1 MATPAPTETPARGL
15 HFDAAMLTNVGA
27 VRTLNEDVVLY
38 AIPQEGDAA
47 AGRGGLAL
55 VADGMGG
62 HAAGEV
68 ASALAAEIV
77 RRAFYQV
84 DGPVPVVLESAFAA
98 ANRAIL
104 DWAAAHPEC
113 AGMGTTCTA
122 LALRDNAAWLAHIG
136 DSRAYLLREGAL
148 RQLSEDQTLV
158 ADMVREGKLTK
169 EEAAHSPVSNVIVQA
184 LGMGPDIAPVIW
196 NDPLPLMADD
206 VLVLCSDG
214 LSGMVTDEV
223 IADLARRQPAGD
235 ACQALVD
242 AALAAGGHDNVSVGI
257 LRVMDKEPASAPEQ
271 TTRQMRVPDHVADT
285 RQIPLP
291 DRTAGG

>member
-1 MATPAPTETPARGL
+1 MMASAAPPASSERL
-15 HFDAAMLTNVGA
+15 HFDAAMLTNVGT
-27 VRTLNEDVVLY
+27 VRTLNEDVIVY
-38 AIPQEGDAA
+38 ATAPES
-47 AGRGGLAL
+47 AGTADRGALAL

-77 RRAFYQV
+77 RRAFYEV
-84 DGPVPVVLESAFAA
+84 EGPVPVVLESAFSA

-136 DSRAYLLREGAL
+136 DSRAYLLRDGSL

-158 ADMVREGKLTK
+158 AGLVREGKLTK
-169 EEAAHSPVSNVIVQA
+169 EEADHSPVSNVIVQA

-196 NDPLPLMADD
+196 KEPLALVTDD
-206 VLVLCSDG
+206 VLILCSDG
-214 LSGMVTDEV
+214 LSGMVADAV
-223 IADLARRQPAGD
+223 IADLAARTPASE
-235 ACQALVD
+235 ACQALVE
-242 AALAAGGHDNVSVGI
+242 AALAAGGQDNVSVGI
-257 LRVMDKEPASAPEQ
+257 LRATDKEPASASGP
-271 TTRQMRVPDHVADT
+271 TTRQMRVPGEVPST

-291 DRTAGG
+291 DQSAR

>member
-1 MATPAPTETPARGL
+1 MMASAAQPASPVRL
-15 HFDAAMLTNVGA
+15 HFDAAMLTDVGA
-27 VRTLNEDVVLY
+27 VRTLNEDVIVY
-38 AIPQEGDAA
+38 ATGPESEGTPD
-47 AGRGGLAL
+47 RGALAL

-77 RRAFYQV
+77 RRAFYEV
-84 DGPVPVVLESAFAA
+84 DGPVPVVLESAFSA

-136 DSRAYLLREGAL
+136 DSRAYLLRDGSL
-148 RQLSEDQTLV
+148 QQLSDDQTLV
-158 ADMVREGKLTK
+158 AGLVREGKLTK

-196 NDPLPLMADD
+196 NDPLT
-206 VLVLCSDG
+206 LVAGDILILCSDG
-214 LSGMVTDEV
+214 LSGMVSDAV
-223 IADLARRQPAGD
+223 IADLAGRSPASE

-242 AALAAGGHDNVSVGI
+242 AALAAGGQDNVSVGV
-257 LRVMDKEPASAPEQ
+257 LRVTDKEPASASGP
-271 TTRQMRVPDHVADT
+271 TTRQMRVPDDVAST

-291 DRTAGG
+291 DR